1 MVEIVKDDAR
11 GGLEKVVLR
20 SESVS
25 FALVV
30 RAFGDGA
37 PRGARLP
44 SFRPSR
50 SSVRSPQNAHKQ
62 GATAEVFLYG
72 SHVVSWKAP
81 DGKVR
86 ERERERERERRRP
99 PSARAAPPT
108 CRLNDPPPAQQPTR
122 NEHTPDDK
130 QDVLFMSDKA
140 IFAPPKAIRGGI
152 PVCFPQ
158 FGQLG
163 PLGQHGFARNTTFV
177 VEDEE
182 SSSSSA
188 VTLLLKAT
196 GTEDARFPHPFELRI
211 RTSLSSCGLVLRQ
224 DERVRNTGS
233 QPFRFTAALHT
244 YFTVPDVSKLSVEG
258 LEQTIYSDSL
268 DGGKEKTAA
277 SDGSNGAPVAF
288 DREVDR
294 IYLNAPDDGTIV
306 ARNAVSPGAAVRVR
320 KSGFR
325 DAVVWNPWVEKA
337 KAMAD
342 FGDGEY
348 QGMLCIEPAVAKSGE
363 AEVAAGEGGEWCGWQ
378 ELVYEPAGA
387 AP

>member
-1 MVEIVKDDAR
+1 
-11 GGLEKVVLR
+11 
-20 SESVS
+20 
-25 FALVV
+25 
-30 RAFGDGA
+30 
-37 PRGARLP
+37 
-44 SFRPSR
+44 
-50 SSVRSPQNAHKQ
+50 
-62 GATAEVFLYG
+62 
-72 SHVVSWKAP
+72 
-81 DGKVR
+81 
-86 ERERERERERRRP
+86 
-99 PSARAAPPT
+99 
-108 CRLNDPPPAQQPTR
+108 
-122 NEHTPDDK
+122 
-130 QDVLFMSDKA
+130 MSDKA

-224 DERVRNTGS
+224 DVRVRNTGS

-342 FGDGEY
+342 FSDGEY

-363 AEVAAGEGGEWCGWQ
+363 AEVAAGEGGAWCGWQ